1 MPDMFV
7 RKDRSKP
14 AGRKRNRLATTVLLL
29 TTALPLYAQEQKP
42 LPAEKALED
51 LTEED
56 CALIRQ
62 GVKRLACYDRLRN
75 PQQARESAEEK
86 RIETVEQKT
95 ATLQPPATQDRLPE
109 QPTPENEPAAP
120 TDEDDGLMTSLVN
133 RYVAAE
139 QAIFSF
145 SGSFLAHRPTYILP
159 ATWVKDPNS
168 TPTSPSQDPTRY
180 DYTVDREEAKYQ
192 ISFKVPLLTGL
203 LDDRTTLWFGYT
215 QRSFWQVYNTD
226 DSAPFRETNYEPELF
241 LRYQANLDIGGGTLN
256 GVTFGLNHESN
267 GQSDPRSRSWNRL
280 VGSAAYSYGRWLFMV
295 QPWWR
300 IPESSSEDDNPDIE
314 RYLGHANYYLIRKF
328 GEDRTLSLRLMNN
341 LRSDNNKTSVEIGYS
356 FPMGDTVKGF
366 FQYYNGYGESLIDYN
381 KRIQRFGL
389 GIMINDWL

>member
-1 MPDMFV
+1 MSDPHY
-7 RKDRSKP
+7 RSP
-14 AGRKRNRLATTVLLL
+14 SFWWHRARLTAIPLLL
-29 TTALPLYAQEQKP
+29 CPLPLMAQDQEP
-42 LPAEKALED
+42 IPAEQAMQG

-75 PQQARESAEEK
+75 PAQARKAASEED
-86 RIETVEQKT
+86 IETVEQQT
-95 ATLQPPATQDRLPE
+95 SALQPPATGDETNTDSAQRTG
-109 QPTPENEPAAP
+109 QEN
-120 TDEDDGLMTSLVN
+120 EDDGLMTGLVN

-145 SGSFLAHRPTYILP
+145 SGSFLPHRPTYILP

-226 DSAPFRETNYEPELF
+226 DSAPFRETNYEPEVF

-280 VGSAAYSYGRWLFMV
+280 VGSAAYSYGRWLLMV

-300 IPESSSEDDNPDIE
+300 IPESRSEDDNPDIE

-328 GEDRTLSLRLMNN
+328 GEDRTLSVRLMNN
-341 LRSDNNKTSVEIGYS
+341 LRSDNKTSVELGYS

-381 KRIQRFGL
+381 ERIQRFGL